1 MSTTDLKALGRHF
14 IEEMN
19 KGKSAASAVMDE
31 LCANDIVYHF
41 PFSND
46 VRGINDVKKNVMGVY
61 DAFPDFHWTTEDQI
75 VEGDRITTRA
85 TMTGTMKGVFMG
97 YPPTGKK
104 MTVSVINIARMA
116 GGKIAEEWERF
127 DTLGVMQQL
136 GFIPARGKG

>member
-31 LCANDIVYHF
+31 LFANDIVYHF

-46 VRGINDVKKNVMGVY
+46 VRGINDVKKQLLGFL
-61 DAFPDFHWTTEDQI
+61 DAFPDFHWFTEEQI

-85 TMTGTMKGVFMG
+85 IMSGTMKGGFMG
-97 YPPTGKK
+97 FPPSGKK
-104 MTVSVINIARMA
+104 MTVLTINIAHAA
-116 GGKIAEEWERF
+116 GGKIVEEWERT

-136 GFIPARGKG
+136 GFIPMPKK